1 MFLVNYKKLSIL
13 LICFTVVFAEETT
26 TAKTTIKTP
35 KTPNN
40 KQNGGNANQGPTV
53 QAPTNSN
60 ATITTTTKKA
70 DETTTAA
77 ATTTPDKSCG
87 DNNSKCLEVNHNDP
101 LCTWNDEVK
110 TSGVCPCPVE
120 GKDPCNVIHRTIRNI
135 PALQAWS
142 ASVFLLSIC
151 IAGKINRVIR
161 YYLYHCYFQKSP
173 YVTHR

>member
-40 KQNGGNANQGPTV
+40 KQNGGNANQGANQGAT
-53 QAPTNSN
+53 N
-60 ATITTTTKKA
+60 ATATTTTKKA

-77 ATTTPDKSCG
+77 PTTTPDNPC
-87 DNNSKCLEVNHNDP
+87 DKCLEVNHNNP
-101 LCTWNDEVK
+101 LCTWNEIGKTDFHFE